1 MATLTGNELLEDVR
15 EYVHESV
22 ADFWTDARMFSSLN
36 KSMKR
41 IVLKMQKMADRVF
54 YTSCTIPVVA
64 GTQRY
69 ALPDG
74 VLYTAAPK
82 CTGKIDHVF
91 NSTGDEF
98 GKADFRLIHKSE
110 TGTPANIVL
119 VGNWIYLDR
128 IPVASENL
136 TLWYWYFPT
145 PIVAGSTSIDF
156 LEGYEEWIALETAKK
171 SLIKDEAALEDIRF
185 EIAEIQQEF
194 INTYCGSRHQGEP
207 DEISEDVLD
216 PD

>member
-1 MATLTGNELLEDVR
+1 MSGNDLVSYTR
-15 EYVHESV
+15 EFIHETVS
-22 ADFWTDARMFSSLN
+22 DFWTAPRLLASMN
-36 KSMKR
+36 ASMKR

-54 YTSCTIPVVA
+54 YTSCPIPVVA

-74 VLYTAAPK
+74 VLYIAAPK

-91 NSTGDEF
+91 NSAGDQF

-110 TGTPANIVL
+110 TGTPANIVV

-128 IPVASENL
+128 IPVASETL
-136 TLWYWYFPT
+136 TLWYWYFPADIAAT
-145 PIVAGSTSIDF
+145 ATAIDF

-185 EIAEIQQEF
+185 EIAEMQQEF
-194 INTYCGSRHQGEP
+194 VNTYCGSRHQGEP

>member
-1 MATLTGNELLEDVR
+1 MACMSGNDLISYTR
-15 EYVHESV
+15 EFVHETV
-22 ADFWTDARMFSSLN
+22 ADFWTPPRLLASLN
-36 KSMKR
+36 TSMKR

-74 VLYTAAPK
+74 TLYTAAPK
-82 CTGKIDHVF
+82 CTGKIDHLF
-91 NSTGDEF
+91 NSSGDEF
-98 GKADFRLIHKSE
+98 GKADFRLIHTAE
-110 TGTPANIVL
+110 TGTPRNLVL
-119 VGNWIYLDR
+119 VGNWIYLDKV
-128 IPVASENL
+128 PAASENL

-145 PIVAGSTSIDF
+145 DIAASDTAIDF
-156 LEGYEEWIALETAKK
+156 LEGYEEWIALEVAKK

-185 EIAEIQQEF
+185 EIAEIEREF
-194 INTYCGSRHQGEP
+194 INTYCGSRHTGEP
-207 DEISEDVLD
+207 DEIAEDVLD